1 MIPLREDLRLHSAAS
16 DHEGAPTWSIQDP
29 VNNRFYQ
36 IGWVEFE
43 CLLRWGD
50 PESTP
55 ASIAEDIAATT
66 PLAVDEGQVEDFG
79 KFLEAHNLLRHPFA
93 NMNKLTAQAN
103 APGWNHW
110 RWWLHH
116 YLFIRIPLIHPERW
130 LRSALPY
137 VMPLVSPLG
146 ITLLLVGSLLG
157 IVLVARQW
165 DVFANSVIDSISP
178 SGALGF
184 ALALIISKTLHEMGH
199 ALVSTYYRVRVAHMG
214 VALVVLWPMLYTDTS
229 ESWKLHSARQRLRI
243 SAAGI
248 TVEMALA
255 GLATLAWALL
265 GDGALRQA
273 MLYLA
278 TTGWVLSLA
287 LNVSP
292 FMRFDGY
299 YILQDWLDFPNL
311 HERAGAIA
319 RTWLRRT
326 VLGWELPD
334 PEPLSTLQRRA
345 LIAFALMTW
354 VYRLVVFLGIAVAVY
369 LMFFKLLGI
378 FLFLV
383 ELVWFVIRPITSE
396 LSVWWERRG
405 EVMPQRRKLLGF
417 ILMGLIGITLIPW
430 SFDVHAPAVAYAQRQ
445 QVVYS
450 PFPARLASVHPVGK
464 VKAGEVLARFE
475 SPDLVARG
483 VGVAAVA
490 ASLERRLAGLGAD
503 EEGKGQQ
510 AATSQRLQEQLAEA
524 HSIQDEVG
532 RLQITAEFEGIWR
545 DVDATL
551 LPGTWV
557 GAKYPLGIVTDTREW
572 IANVYV
578 EQSQLIRIEVGSKAI
593 FYPGNSLAAVAA
605 TVTDIDTSRVVKLS
619 HMLLESQHGGPIP
632 TQTSGDRQ
640 QGSPTTALFR
650 VRLTL
655 DKPLETERETIGHA
669 TLTGTRISLLWE
681 GVKQG
686 LAVLIRESGF

>member
-43 CLLRWGD
+43 CLLRWGQ
-50 PESTP
+50 PNSTP
-55 ASIAEDIAATT
+55 ESIAEDIATST
-66 PLAVDEGQVEDFG
+66 PLAVDAEQVEAFSR
-79 KFLEAHNLLRHPFA
+79 FLDAHHLLRHSFA
-93 NMNKLTAQAN
+93 NMNKLMAQAN
-103 APGWNHW
+103 TPGWRHW

-130 LRSALPY
+130 LRAMLPY
-137 VMPLVSPLG
+137 VLPLVSPLG
-146 ITLLLVGSLLG
+146 ITVMVLGSCLG
-157 IVLVARQW
+157 VILVARQW
-165 DVFANSVIDSISP
+165 DVFTHSVIDSISP
-178 SGALGF
+178 SGVVGF
-184 ALALIISKTLHEMGH
+184 ALALIISKTLHELGH
-199 ALVSTYYRVRVAHMG
+199 ALVSTYHRVRVAHMG

-229 ESWKLHSARQRLRI
+229 ESWKLHSARQRLHI
-243 SAAGI
+243 SSAGI
-248 TVEMALA
+248 AVEMALA
-255 GLATLAWALL
+255 GLATLGWALL

-299 YILQDWLDFPNL
+299 YILLDWLDFPNL
-311 HERAGAIA
+311 HERAGEAA

-326 VLGWELPD
+326 LLGWEIPD
-334 PEPLSTLQRRA
+334 AEPFSTTQRRA
-345 LIAFALMTW
+345 LIVFALLTW
-354 VYRLVVFLGIAVAVY
+354 IYRLVVFLGIAVAVY

-378 FLFLV
+378 FLLLV

-396 LSVWWERRG
+396 LSVWWARRG
-405 EVMPQRRKLLGF
+405 EIVPQRRKIIGF
-417 ILMGLIGITLIPW
+417 ILMGLIGLTLVPW

-445 QVVYS
+445 QFVYS
-450 PFPARLASVHPVGK
+450 PFPARLSSVHAAGT
-464 VKAGEVLARFE
+464 VKAGETLAQFE
-475 SPDLVARG
+475 SPDLLARG
-483 VGVAAVA
+483 VGIAAVA
-490 ASLERRLAGLGAD
+490 TSLERRLTGLSAED
-503 EEGKGQQ
+503 DGKSQQ

-524 HSIQDEVG
+524 NSIQEEVG
-532 RLQITAEFEGIWR
+532 RLQIAAEFDGVWR

-557 GAKYPLGIVTDTREW
+557 GAKYPLGIVTDPRHW

-578 EQSQLIRIEVGSKAI
+578 EQSQLMRIEVGGKAL
-593 FYPGNSLAAVAA
+593 FYPGNGFSGITA
-605 TVTDIDTSRVVKLS
+605 TVTDIDTTRVVRLS
-619 HMLLESQHGGPIP
+619 HILLDAQHGGVIATQP
-632 TQTSGDRQ
+632 TGDRQ
-640 QGSPTTALFR
+640 GTPTKALFR
-650 VRLTL
+650 VRLAL
-655 DKPLETERETIGHA
+655 DHPLDPARETVGHA
-669 TLTGTRISLLWE
+669 TLNGTRISLLWE
-681 GVKQG
+681 GTKQG